1 MAWCQTLK
9 AQGDTPEEENK
20 TGDVAI
26 PGRYDQHQ
34 FRLVPEPLSINIYD

>member
-20 TGDVAI
+20 TGSVAA
-26 PGRYDQHQ
+26 PGDT
-34 FRLVPEPLSINIYD
+34 INISPD